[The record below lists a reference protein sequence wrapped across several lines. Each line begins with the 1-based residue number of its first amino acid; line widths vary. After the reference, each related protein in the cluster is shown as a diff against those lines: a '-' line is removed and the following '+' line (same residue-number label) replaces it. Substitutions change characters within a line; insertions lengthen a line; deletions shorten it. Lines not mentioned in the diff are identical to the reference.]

1 MKFGKQFESYKIPE
15 WSEYY
20 FDYQGIK
27 TVLKFIDK
35 RVSKK
40 KKVKKLQKLQKKL
53 RRHYSYASLDN
64 NEDNRKST
72 LEQNL
77 LNKNVE
83 KILVPVKKQELHRD
97 LNKIKKI
104 LEAEDLSNY
113 PDDVKAQKM
122 LQIYR
127 NSIKIVDNFFLEK
140 LMAYEQSLNNL
151 DIKMKETTNKVFKNN
166 YKKKYIPIN
175 SELDQMGYAVSW
187 RRALSKLY
195 TETSWLHS
203 YHSINILAI
212 KKIEKKISKVF
223 KFLGIDIKK
232 DLENVET
239 EFPFFG
245 ESLKIIV
252 ELRRKIK
259 KVYSEEFTNNDIKKA
274 SKELSQNL
282 RGSTK
287 KSESGLIYFALGLV
301 LSCILFLI
309 ILAFMDGDNGKS
321 IKPYFPAY
329 NFGLILILAFV
340 GAGVVIHILKS
351 FKINYI
357 YLLDIVPGAKISEYD
372 LFKASI
378 FLLTFW
384 LIALSMTRLALN
396 FGYFGEEFVLFGLIF
411 NGSLIIILFL
421 PINIFYY
428 SFRKGIFHLFFRSI
442 TPFGK
447 SGVHFRDFV
456 FGDVLC
462 SLNKPFTSLLL
473 SFCLISCRQ
482 CGLKNE
488 RLQGCSRETI
498 PCAIVLC
505 FPFVIRFS
513 QCVNKFYYTNQKLH
527 HFGNMVKYTCAFT
540 NNLIGWFHSKY
551 SDDNFYTYFHYIMET
566 ITQSYEVFWDI
577 KEDWG
582 LGHIHSKNFFLR
594 DKLTYPKFYY
604 YMAMFLDTFFR
615 FHWTWNFIKIDDS
628 WSEWKNC
635 FYAIVEVYR
644 RSQWAVF
651 RMDNE
656 YLCNPEN
663 YRTILAIPDLPED

>member
-35 RVSKK
+35 RISKK

-53 RRHYSYASLDN
+53 RRHYSYSSYGS
-64 NEDNRKST
+64 EENRKTT
-72 LEQNL
+72 LEEDI
-77 LNKNVE
+77 KNE
-83 KILVPVKKQELHRD
+83 QRILIPGKKQDIKRD
-97 LNKIKKI
+97 INKIKKI
-104 LEAEDLSNY
+104 IEAEDLSSY
-113 PDDVKAQKM
+113 PDDIKAQKM
-122 LQIYR
+122 IQIYR

-140 LMAYEQSLNNL
+140 LMEYESDLNNL
-151 DIKMKETTNKVFKNN
+151 EVKMKEITNKFFKEEHH
-166 YKKKYIPIN
+166 KKKKNVPMN

-187 RRALSKLY
+187 RRALSQLY

-223 KFLGIDIKK
+223 KYLGIDIAKN
-232 DLENVET
+232 LANVET
-239 EFPFFG
+239 EFPFFN

-259 KVYSEEFTNNDIKKA
+259 KVYSEEFTNNDTKKA

-282 RGSTK
+282 RGSAK
-287 KSESGLIYFALGLV
+287 KESNSLLFFSLGMV
-301 LSCILFLI
+301 ISCILFLI
-309 ILAFMDGDNGKS
+309 VLAFMDGDNKKS

-329 NFGLILILAFV
+329 NFGLILILALI
-340 GAGVVIHILKS
+340 GSGVVVHILKS

-357 YLLDIVPGAKISEYD
+357 YLLDIVPSAKISEFD
-372 LFKASI
+372 LFKAGI
-378 FLLTFW
+378 FLLTVW
-384 LIALSMTRLALN
+384 LLALSMTRLALN
-396 FGYFGEEFVLFGLIF
+396 FGYFGDEFVLFGLIF

-421 PINIFYY
+421 PYNIFYY

-447 SGVHFRDFV
+447 NGVHFRDFV

-473 SFCLISCRQ
+473 SYCLISCRE
-482 CGLKNE
+482 CELNNA
-488 RLQGCSRETI
+488 RLDGCSRETI
-498 PCAIVLC
+498 PCAIILC

-513 QCVNKFYYTNQKLH
+513 QCVNKFYYTQQKLH

-551 SDDNFYTYFHYIMET
+551 PDHQGYTTGHYIMES
-566 ITQSYEVFWDI
+566 ITQCYEVFWDVR
-577 KEDWG
+577 EDWG
-582 LGHIHSKNFFLR
+582 LGDIHSKNFFLR
-594 DKLTYPKFYY
+594 DKLTYPAFFY
-604 YMAMFLDTFFR
+604 YMAMVLDIVFR
-615 FHWTWNFIKIDDS
+615 FHWTWNFIPIS
-628 WSEWKNC
+628 HSLSEWKNC